1 MKKVEAIIRTSKF
14 EHVHKDLSEIGI
26 GFMTFMDVKG
36 YGLEH
41 GITQRYRGAKVNVG
55 FIPRMMLNIVVPD
68 DRLDDLVNC
77 LMETASTGEVGDGKI
92 FIYDIDNVYRIR
104 NGDEGVAA
112 L

>member
-14 EHVHKDLSEIGI
+14 EVVHKDLSEIGI

-41 GITQRYRGAKVNVG
+41 GITQRYRGTTMNIG

-68 DRLDDLVNC
+68 DRLDELVEC
-77 LMETASTGEVGDGKI
+77 LMRTASTGEVGDGKI
-92 FIYDIDNVYRIR
+92 FIYDIEEVYRIR
-104 NGDEGVAA
+104 NGDQGVNA

>member
-14 EHVHKDLSEIGI
+14 EHVHKDLEEIGI

-41 GITQRYRGAKVNVG
+41 GITQRYRGAELNIG

-68 DRLDDLVNC
+68 DRLDELVDC
-77 LMETASTGEVGDGKI
+77 LMKTASTGEVGDGKI
-92 FIYDIDNVYRIR
+92 FIYDVDDAYRIR
-104 NGDEGVAA
+104 NGDRGSHAI
-112 L
+112 

>member
-14 EHVHKDLSEIGI
+14 EAVHSELTKIGI

-41 GITQRYRGAKVNVG
+41 GATQTYRGAVVDLG
-55 FIPRMMLNIVVPD
+55 FIPRMQLEIVVSD
-68 DRLDDLVNC
+68 DRLDDLVQC
-77 LMETASTGEVGDGKI
+77 IMSSASTGDVGDGKI
-92 FIYDIDNVYRIR
+92 FIYDIDQAYRIR
-104 NGDEGVAA
+104 NGESGLNA